1 MKNKTTQN
9 NYKYKFYIKK
19 CSNWLKKI
27 LIFEDLPKKLTL
39 LSKKSVLKFKVKR

>member
-27 LIFEDLPKKLTL
+27 LIFEYLPKKLTL